1 MNRRWFG
8 DSYEIVKRFF
18 VDTLRSEGYSVFI
31 DPMFTGEWEGIKEDF
46 YNFVG
51 VRPISDYRG
60 EKSALLVD
68 PDTGIGKRKTKQHV
82 TIEGIA
88 KHLETFDLVFSF
100 DQSFSRSKNPLDQMS
115 EKLNRLRSTG
125 NYGFYYDSHARFL
138 FASGKLKLLNEFK
151 EGLKKT
157 GLPPKRIV
165 EG

>member
-18 VDTLRSEGYSVFI
+18 VDTLKSEGYSVFI
-31 DPMFTGEWEGIKEDF
+31 DPMFT
-46 YNFVG
+46 
-51 VRPISDYRG
+51 
-60 EKSALLVD
+60 
-68 PDTGIGKRKTKQHV
+68 IGKRKTKQHV

-100 DQSFSRSKNPLDQMS
+100 DQSFSRSREPLDQMS